1 LKEIDEM
8 STPPPEVMVS
18 RDGRVA
24 TVEFNR
30 PEAMNA
36 VDAPMRHGLLTVFD
50 ELARSAEVGAVV
62 LTGAGKGFCAGA
74 DLKKAAANPD
84 KSLRRLARSLVHEY
98 QPLFECITRMD
109 KPVIAAV
116 NGGAVG
122 IGMSLALPCDF
133 LVMADNGFLLSPF
146 VSIGLIP
153 DGGAAW
159 FLTRRIGYGR
169 ALEVL
174 TDGQKLGAAR
184 SLELGIANRVAP
196 PEALLATAQKWA
208 AELAARAPTAL
219 ALTKRIARLSM
230 SMTLSDAL
238 TLEAELQSV
247 CANTEDAREA
257 ISAFSEKRAPRFTG
271 R

>member
-1 LKEIDEM
+1 MNTAAQGVI
-8 STPPPEVMVS
+8 VS
-18 RDGRVA
+18 LAGRVA
-24 TVEFNR
+24 TVELNR
-30 PEAMNA
+30 PAAMNA
-36 VDAPMRHGLLTVFD
+36 LDISMRQALLAAFD
-50 ELARSAEVGAVV
+50 ELARSTDVGAVV

-84 KSLRRLARSLVHEY
+84 TSLRRTARSLLHDY

-122 IGMSLALPCDF
+122 VGMALALACD
-133 LVMADNGFLLSPF
+133 LMVMADNAFLLSPF
-146 VSIGLIP
+146 LGVGLIP

-159 FLTRRIGYGR
+159 FLTRGIGYGR
-169 ALEVL
+169 AFEVL
-174 TDGQKLGAAR
+174 TEGQKLGAVR
-184 SLELGIANRVAP
+184 CVELGIANRAAP
-196 PEALLATAQKWA
+196 AEALRATAEKWA
-208 AELAARAPTAL
+208 AQLAGRAPMAL
-219 ALTKRIARLSM
+219 ALTKRVARLSM

-238 TLEAELQSV
+238 TLEAELQTF
-247 CANTEDAREA
+247 CASTEDAREA

>member
-1 LKEIDEM
+1 M
-8 STPPPEVMVS
+8 STPAPEVTVS
-18 RDGRVA
+18 IEGRVA
-24 TVEFNR
+24 TVELNR

-36 VDAPMRHGLLTVFD
+36 IDAAVRRALLAAFD
-50 ELARSAEVGAVV
+50 ELGRSTEVGAVV

-84 KSLRRLARSLVHEY
+84 KSMRRTARSLLHDY
-98 QPLFECITRMD
+98 QPLFECITRME

-122 IGMSLALPCDF
+122 IGMSLALACD
-133 LVMADNGFLLSPF
+133 LMIMADNGFLLSPF
-146 VSIGLIP
+146 LGIGLIP

-169 ALEVL
+169 AFELL
-174 TDGQKLGAAR
+174 TEGQKVGAAR
-184 SLELGIANRVAP
+184 SLELGIANRIAP
-196 PEALLATAQKWA
+196 AEALRATAQKWA
-208 AELAARAPTAL
+208 AELAGRAPMAM

-238 TLEAELQSV
+238 TLEAELQTL
-247 CANTEDAREA
+247 CASTEDAREA
-257 ISAFSEKRAPRFTG
+257 ITAFSEKRAPRFTG